1 MSYVLNKHQ
10 NLRVSPDFT
19 IGWDTK
25 KNHPSLDC
33 VWTMRDER
41 ATLVMKGYEDVPV
54 PLCHFQFS
62 KRTAAA
68 LLLQI
73 DREAI
78 LRANSIMKSAKD
90 GLLPLDDQ
98 TSSSTS

>member
-1 MSYVLNKHQ
+1 MVRGEVPSTGPHQSRVISKHQ

-19 IGWDTK
+19 IGWDGPK
-25 KNHPSLDC
+25 IDHPSLDC

-54 PLCHFQFS
+54 PLCHFQYS

-68 LLLQI
+68 LLLQT

-78 LRANSIMKSAKD
+78 LQENSII
-90 GLLPLDDQ
+90 LER
-98 TSSSTS
+98 